1 MHYIWPRYL
10 RGFFMLNFNGDLI
23 SDKSDLLSEKN
34 RAFRYGDGLF
44 ESIRTFAGKIYFWED
59 HYFRLMASM
68 RILRMEI
75 PMEFTMENLSD
86 QIGSLLE
93 ANKLQNKAARVRLS
107 VYRNDGGFYNP
118 VTHDV
123 SFVIS
128 AEEIQNP
135 FYVFETEP
143 YRVDLFKEHYLNP
156 GLLSTL
162 KTNNRILN
170 VVGSI
175 YAKEA
180 GLDNLILLNQNKQVA
195 EALQGNIFLVKD
207 GDFLTPPLTDG
218 CLNGIIRKKIIEL
231 AGNLEDI
238 TLQEKSISPFEL
250 QQADEL
256 FITNAIMGIRS
267 VTNYR
272 RKEYRTETAANIL
285 GKLNAIARLG

>member
-1 MHYIWPRYL
+1 
-10 RGFFMLNFNGDLI
+10 MLNFNGDLI
-23 SDKSDLLSEKN
+23 SDKTDFLSEKN

-44 ESIRTFAGKIYFWED
+44 ETIRTYAGKIYFWED

-68 RILRMEI
+68 RILRMDI
-75 PMEFTMENLSD
+75 PMEFTMEYLSD
-86 QIGSLLE
+86 QIGNLLE
-93 ANKLQNKAARVRLS
+93 AEELGNKAARVRLS
-107 VYRNDGGFYNP
+107 VYRNDGGFYSP
-118 VTHDV
+118 ETHDV

-128 AEEIQNP
+128 AQEIQNP
-135 FYVFETEP
+135 FFVIDNEP

-162 KTNNRILN
+162 KTNNRVLN

-180 GLDNLILLNQNKQVA
+180 GLDNLILLNQNKQVV
-195 EALQGNIFLVKD
+195 EALQGNIFLVKE
-207 GDFLTPPLTDG
+207 GNIFTPPLSDG

-267 VTNYR
+267 ITNYR
-272 RKEYRTETAANIL
+272 RKEYKSEMASNIL

>member
-1 MHYIWPRYL
+1 
-10 RGFFMLNFNGDLI
+10 MLNFNGDLI
-23 SDKSDLLSEKN
+23 SDKTDFLSEKN

-44 ESIRTFAGKIYFWED
+44 ETIRTYAGQIYFWED

-75 PMEFTMENLSD
+75 PMQFTMEYLSD
-86 QIGSLLE
+86 QITSLLE
-93 ANKLQNKAARVRLS
+93 ANELNDKAARVRLT
-107 VYRNDGGFYNP
+107 VYRNDGGFYSP
-118 VTHDV
+118 ETHDV

-128 AEEIQNP
+128 AEEIEHP
-135 FYVFETEP
+135 FFVFNNKP
-143 YRVDLFKEHYLNP
+143 CRVDLFKEHYLNP

-162 KTNNRILN
+162 KTNNRVLN

-180 GLDNLILLNQNKQVA
+180 GLDNLILLNQNKQVV

-207 GDFLTPPLTDG
+207 GNIFTPPLADG

-231 AGNLEDI
+231 VGNLEDV
-238 TLQEKSISPFEL
+238 TLEEKSISPFEL

-256 FITNAIMGIRS
+256 FITNAIMGIRA

-272 RKEYRTETAANIL
+272 RKEYKSDTSSNLL